1 MGAKVAPNRGQD
13 SAKFVHSGA
22 RGSQSVA
29 AEVALAVR
37 AMDRT
42 TTGRNGLD
50 PQNGTAPKVI

>member
-1 MGAKVAPNRGQD
+1 MGAKVAPNRGQY

-37 AMDRT
+37 AMGRAA
-42 TTGRNGLD
+42 TGGLT
-50 PQNGTAPKVI
+50 PQNGASPKVI